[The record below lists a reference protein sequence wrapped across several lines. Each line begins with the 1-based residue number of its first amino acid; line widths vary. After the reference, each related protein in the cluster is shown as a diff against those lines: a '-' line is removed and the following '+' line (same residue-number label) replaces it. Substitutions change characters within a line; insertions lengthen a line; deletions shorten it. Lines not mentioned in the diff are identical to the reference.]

1 MIELIHPGSRT
12 EYRKGLKVRGKPRN
26 NQLLGWRTWI
36 EQSPSG
42 ELDVGELEV
51 CGQSAIF

>member
-36 EQSPSG
+36 EQSPSS